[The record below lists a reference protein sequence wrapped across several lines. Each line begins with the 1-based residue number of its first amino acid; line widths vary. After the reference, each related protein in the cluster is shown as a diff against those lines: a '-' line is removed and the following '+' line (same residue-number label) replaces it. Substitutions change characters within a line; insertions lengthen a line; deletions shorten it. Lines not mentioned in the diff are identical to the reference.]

1 MDDLFVRVLNM
12 SLAASVLGAAVLLL
26 RALLKGWL
34 PRWTFCL
41 LWGLVLVRLLAP
53 FSVPSPVS
61 AYNAIPAARTV
72 ETGQRAALQFVEDP
86 GAAVDFPTLQ
96 TPQGMG
102 SDAPPE
108 HPVVAPAKVPLTTIL
123 TAIWLCGAGLLLLYS
138 LGCYLY
144 TMHRLRHARQL
155 PHTPEI
161 DAIFR
166 RVGVRSERVGLY
178 VSDLFPSPVVCG
190 LIRPRLVLS
199 GLVEEEDVAHV
210 VAHELTHIRRR
221 DNFWKALAT
230 LALYLHWFNP
240 LVWLFYRWYVTDME
254 ASCDEAVVR
263 RPETDRRAYAYSLVN
278 MAERSRSAFA
288 GGFLAFG
295 ECALKER
302 VQSIMH
308 VRKNTVILT
317 IIGVAVVAG
326 LAIVFLTN
334 PQISPVQTAPSGPDA
349 DASGAEVPEDV
360 AVDMK
365 LTYSVLGSLRE
376 KDVAEMRVRFGSFD
390 DSPEAEIP
398 PDDYG
403 EVIGGLQGLTL
414 GWESTDQEPEPVE
427 LVVTRKDGK
436 QLVAALRRDS
446 IRVSG
451 TVSKLADKSTVYVY
465 KADVS
470 ALRAYAEG
478 LLFPGESGQS
488 PAPAADPMETP
499 AEPAAP
505 QAAGPAAP
513 APQASRAAD
522 LPPLNEK
529 NPPCLRLPY
538 DEVMEV
544 NLIDRESR
552 TCCAVT
558 GERRD
563 AVLAQLNSLTPQE
576 GLSVTPDGAGLRLLQ
591 VRLLD
596 GTKYDFW
603 CHSNLLMEGEMPIV
617 DASHLRA
624 LYDIFYEIE
633 KEIYGENRAIA
644 EWLGYM
650 NPYRITEMA
659 VDDFSKG
666 TYGHYRA
673 TTSEQQ
679 REAIMEVAALL
690 KAVTVEPA
698 STETLAPGEVHD
710 STPLFRVA
718 LNFEDGVVGYTV
730 TVYLDGSVEILVS
743 SITGY
748 HLVYETTGDGT
759 LEALAEA
766 AGRYAAQS

>member
-1 MDDLFVRVLNM
+1 MEDLFLRLVNM

-26 RALLKGWL
+26 RALLKGRL

-72 ETGQRAALQFVEDP
+72 ETGGRASLRFMEDP

-96 TPQGMG
+96 IREGAG
-102 SDAPPE
+102 SDAPAE

-123 TAIWLCGAGLLLLYS
+123 SAVWLCGAVLLLLYS
-138 LGCYLY
+138 LFCYLY
-144 TMHRLRHARQL
+144 TMHRLRRARRL
-155 PHTPEI
+155 PHTPAI
-161 DAIFR
+161 DEIFR
-166 RVGVRSERVGLY
+166 RVGVRPERVRLY

-210 VAHELTHIRRR
+210 VTHELTHIRRH
-221 DNFWKALAT
+221 DNLWKALAT

-240 LVWLFYRWYVTDME
+240 LVWMFYRWYVTDME

-263 RPETDRRAYAYSLVN
+263 RPETDRKAYAYSLVN

-302 VQSIMH
+302 VKSIMH
-308 VRKNTVILT
+308 VRKNTVIIT
-317 IIGVAVVAG
+317 IIAVAVVAG
-326 LAIVFLTN
+326 LAVVFLTN
-334 PQISPVQTAPSGPDA
+334 PQVSPAQAAPSAPDA
-349 DASGAEVPEDV
+349 ESSAAEVPGDV
-360 AVDMK
+360 AADMK

-376 KDVAEMRVRFGSFD
+376 KDVAEMRVRYGEFGG
-390 DSPEAEIP
+390 SPEAEIP
-398 PDDYG
+398 PDGYG
-403 EVIGGLQGLTL
+403 EVIAGLQELTL
-414 GWESTDQEPEPVE
+414 GWESTDRESEPVE
-427 LVVTRKDGK
+427 IVITRKDGK
-436 QLVAALRRDS
+436 QIAASLRADS
-446 IRVSG
+446 IRLSG
-451 TVSKLADKSTVYVY
+451 TVPKLADKSTVYVY
-465 KADVS
+465 QADVS
-470 ALRAYAEG
+470 ALRAYAIG
-478 LLFPGESGQS
+478 LLAPEESV
-488 PAPAADPMETP
+488 PAPMETP
-499 AEPAAP
+499 AESAAP
-505 QAAGPAAP
+505 QLSSPAAREART
-513 APQASRAAD
+513 APPAAD
-522 LPPLNEK
+522 LPPLNGE
-529 NPPCLRLPY
+529 NPPCLRIPY
-538 DEVMEV
+538 GEVMEM

-563 AVLAQLNSLTPQE
+563 AVLARLNSLTPQE
-576 GLSVTPDGAGLRLLQ
+576 DLSATPDEAGLRLLQ

-603 CHSNLLMEGEMPIV
+603 CHSNLLMEGETPLA
-617 DASHLRA
+617 DASRLRA

-633 KEIYGENRAIA
+633 KETYGENRATA

-659 VDDFSKG
+659 IDNCTEGSHG
-666 TYGHYRA
+666 RYRA
-673 TTSEQQ
+673 LTSERQ

-690 KAVTVEPA
+690 KAVTVEPS
-698 STETLAPGEVHD
+698 STETLPPGETRGGDPV
-710 STPLFRVA
+710 FRVV
-718 LNFEDGVVGYTV
+718 LNFEDGVVEYAV
-730 TVYLDGSVEILVS
+730 SVYLDGSVEILVS
-743 SITGY
+743 SIPGY
-748 HLVYETTGDGT
+748 HLAYETTGDGT
-759 LEALAEA
+759 LDALADA
-766 AGRYAAQS
+766 LAKYAAP